1 MPFDS
6 HKVSEGIPKE
16 SLGSLGGCLVEGD
29 SEQRRRARRVR
40 RRALVLSILIQT
52 AVLGVLVLLPL
63 FGKTQHIAL
72 TIPTHIPPY
81 SPYKGA
87 SHDAGAQHPHGQR
100 HNVCHFCVPPN
111 ISPIIV
117 THNPQPSGDGTNDA
131 PDGTVPGIPGG
142 LIPIPGVRSN
152 VPPPPDDH
160 RVARQTVMRMTQ
172 IDPAKLIYRVEPVY
186 PPLAKQI
193 HKEGRVELRAMIATD
208 GTIQSLEIV
217 GGDPIFYQS
226 ARNAV
231 SLWRYR
237 PTILNGQPVEIDTH
251 ITIIYTMSD
260 WRPVAQE

>member
-29 SEQRRRARRVR
+29 PEQRRRARRVR

-160 RVARQTVMRMTQ
+160 RVARPTVVRMTQ
-172 IDPAKLIYRVEPVY
+172 IATLQCFALARDRGNRSEERNPWQINRERRVDARHHRDDIGGNVF
-186 PPLAKQI
+186 
-193 HKEGRVELRAMIATD
+193 G
-208 GTIQSLEIV
+208 GSLPE
-217 GGDPIFYQS
+217 D
-226 ARNAV
+226 
-231 SLWRYR
+231 
-237 PTILNGQPVEIDTH
+237 
-251 ITIIYTMSD
+251 
-260 WRPVAQE
+260 